1 MTHPLVSILMPL
13 YNAEQWVEE
22 TIRSC
27 QEQTYTNWELI
38 IVDDGSTDASASIV
52 EKIASSEP
60 RITLLQQ
67 PNAGACVA
75 RNLAFRH
82 CKGDYVMY
90 LDADD
95 LISPDKIEL
104 QVEVLSH
111 ADPETVAICA
121 WEHFSDIPSAEITS
135 RPYYQSYGKPIEFL
149 THMWET
155 GGMMQPSCYLIPR
168 QLIVTAGEWN
178 EALTLNQDGEFM
190 CRVLANATSIVW
202 TDKAIVHYRR
212 GHASISTSNV
222 RAYSKQRSRLDSFIS
237 YEQTLLPIA
246 DSPRLRQALARNYA
260 LVACATG
267 PKSTLFKEA
276 FATIKS
282 LGLKPR
288 HPYPSTLYGKIANLI
303 GLKLYL
309 ELRSFFDK
317 FLYAKSN
324 QIPYTQKD

>member
-1 MTHPLVSILMPL
+1 MTQPLVSILMPL

-38 IVDDGSTDASASIV
+38 IVDDGSTDASIALV
-52 EKIASSEP
+52 EKIASTDP
-60 RITLLQQ
+60 RITLLRQ

-75 RNLAFRH
+75 RNQAFRH

-95 LISPDKIEL
+95 LISPHKIER
-104 QVEVLSH
+104 QIEALSH
-111 ADPETVAICA
+111 ADPKAVAICA
-121 WEHFSDIPSAEITS
+121 WEHFSDNPSAEITS
-135 RPYYQSYGKPIEFL
+135 RPYYQPYGNPIEFL
-149 THMWET
+149 TQMWEI

-168 QLIVTAGEWN
+168 QLIATAGEWN

-222 RAYSKQRSRLDSFIS
+222 RTYSKQRSRLDSFIS
-237 YEQTLLPIA
+237 YENTILPIA
-246 DSPRLRQALARNYA
+246 DSPRLRRALARNYA
-260 LVACATG
+260 LVACAAKTG
-267 PKSTLFKEA
+267 SDIFGEA
-276 FATIKS
+276 IQRIKA
-282 LGLKPR
+282 LGLKPC
-288 HPYPSTLYGKIANLI
+288 HPYPDTIFGCIANII
-303 GLKLYL
+303 GLKSTLKI
-309 ELRSFFDK
+309 RSLFNSISHVK
-317 FLYAKSN
+317 
-324 QIPYTQKD
+324 

>member
-13 YNAEQWVEE
+13 YNAELWVEE
-22 TIRSC
+22 TIHSC

-149 THMWET
+149 THMWEI

-168 QLIVTAGEWN
+168 QLITKAGEWDD
-178 EALTLNQDGEFM
+178 ALTLNQDGEFM
-190 CRVLANATSIVW
+190 CRVLANAASIVW
-202 TDKAIVHYRR
+202 TDNVVVHYRR

-237 YEQTLLPIA
+237 YEETLLPIA
-246 DSPRLRQALARNYA
+246 DSPRLRKALARNYS
-260 LVACATG
+260 LVACCID
-267 PKSTLFKEA
+267 PSSTLSKEA
-276 FATIKS
+276 IDRIKN
-282 LGLKPR
+282 LGIKPL
-288 HPYPSTLYGKIANLI
+288 HPYPQSFWGRLSIVIGFSNSLRIRNLF
-303 GLKLYL
+303 
-309 ELRSFFDK
+309 R
-317 FLYAKSN
+317 
-324 QIPYTQKD
+324 

>member
-1 MTHPLVSILMPL
+1 MSQPLVSILMPL
-13 YNAEQWVEE
+13 YNAEQWVDE

-27 QEQTYTNWELI
+27 RSQTYTNWELI

-52 EKIASSEP
+52 EKTASSEP
-60 RITLLQQ
+60 RITLLRQ
-67 PNAGACVA
+67 PNSGACVA

-82 CKGDYVMY
+82 CKGDYIMY

-104 QVEVLSH
+104 QVEALSH
-111 ADPETVAICA
+111 TDSRAVAICA
-121 WEHFSDIPSAEITS
+121 WEHFSDIPSGAITI
-135 RPYYQSYGKPIEFL
+135 RPYYQSYGNPIEFL
-149 THMWET
+149 IHMWEI

-168 QLIVTAGEWN
+168 QLIVAAGEWN

-190 CRVLANATSIVW
+190 CRVLANATSIAW

-212 GHASISTSNV
+212 GHASISTSDV

-246 DSPRLRQALARNYA
+246 DSGRLRRALARNYA
-260 LVACATG
+260 LIACATD
-267 PKSTLFKEA
+267 PKSTLFREA
-276 FATIKS
+276 FAKIKC

-288 HPYPSTLYGKIANLI
+288 HPYPSTLYGKIAKLI

-309 ELRSFFDK
+309 ELRSFF
-317 FLYAKSN
+317 
-324 QIPYTQKD
+324 Q

>member
-1 MTHPLVSILMPL
+1 MSQPLVSILMPL

-27 QEQTYTNWELI
+27 RSQTYTNWQLI
-38 IVDDGSTDASASIV
+38 VVDDGSTDASASIV
-52 EKIASSEP
+52 EKTASSEP
-60 RITLLQQ
+60 RITLLRQ
-67 PNAGACVA
+67 PNSGACVA
-75 RNLAFRH
+75 RNLALRH
-82 CKGDYVMY
+82 CKGDYILY

-95 LISPDKIEL
+95 LISPDKIEM
-104 QVEVLSH
+104 QVEALSH
-111 ADPETVAICA
+111 TDSGAVAICA
-121 WEHFSDIPSAEITS
+121 WEHFSDRPSAAITS
-135 RPYYQSYGKPIEFL
+135 RPYYRSYGNPIEFL
-149 THMWET
+149 TQMWEI

-168 QLIVTAGEWN
+168 QLIATAGEWN

-246 DSPRLRQALARNYA
+246 DSGRLRRALARNYA
-260 LVACATG
+260 LIACATD
-267 PKSTLFKEA
+267 PKSTLFREA
-276 FATIKS
+276 FAKIKS

-288 HPYPSTLYGKIANLI
+288 HPYPSTFYGKIANLI

-309 ELRSFFDK
+309 ELRSLF
-317 FLYAKSN
+317 
-324 QIPYTQKD
+324 Q